1 MRIIRQSGWVYYV
14 GDDSI
19 FDPNKC
25 GKWMYFFGDKEFVAK
40 ICEEAVEKG
49 IVAESKHSDANEGV
63 ACFYL
68 NCDDM
73 VAHKKVLSFFIEH
86 NLIRRTKTG
95 CLYNISF
102 KLDNQTLAGEY
113 GDDFHSE
120 IKLAK
125 FINLNTGEWLV

>member
-1 MRIIRQSGWVYYV
+1 
-14 GDDSI
+14 
-19 FDPNKC
+19 
-25 GKWMYFFGDKEFVAK
+25 MYFFDDKEFVAK
-40 ICEEAVEKG
+40 ICEEAVEEG
-49 IVAESKHSDANEGV
+49 IVAESKHSDASEGV

-73 VAHKKVLSFFIEH
+73 AAHKKVLSFFIEN

-95 CLYNISF
+95 RLYNISF

-120 IKLAK
+120 IKLTK
-125 FINLNTGEWLV
+125 FINMDTDQWLV